1 MADKVDLTNRDP
13 NHLNDH
19 IKVQFEDVLAE
30 PEGAHSIDCVWKL
43 AYTCFSCWLGL
54 CYKISTLLCGICIA
68 AEWGCEFA
76 SVAFYHVWFITPML
90 KMCELNCAVF
100 SKMTRTCLSCCIEPC
115 CEACG
120 QFFHNFKK

>member
-1 MADKVDLTNRDP
+1 MAANLDLANRDP
-13 NHLNDH
+13 NNINDH
-19 IKVQFEDVLAE
+19 IKVTFEDVLAE

-43 AYTCFSCWLGL
+43 SYTCFTCWLGI

-76 SVAFYHVWFITPML
+76 SVAFYHVWYITPML
-90 KMCELNCAVF
+90 KMCEMNCAVF
-100 SKMTRTCLSCCIEPC
+100 TKMMRTFLSCCIEPC

-120 QFFHNFKK
+120 ALFHNFKK